1 MLFRS
6 QMDIIKDISIQSL
19 AHAIDLAMTKDQFGA
34 IDWKTIV
41 DIVNQWAR
49 ENVPEQYNYNSRAT
63 YWGSALTAGLITEEV
78 YDYASDKY
86 GRLWDYV
93 GD

>member
-1 MLFRS
+1 MTIN
-6 QMDIIKDISIQSL
+6 QDIQNQSF
-19 AHAIDLAMTKDQFGA
+19 AHAIDLAMTKDQFGVR
-34 IDWKTIV
+34 DWKTIV

-49 ENVPEQYNYNSRAT
+49 QNVPEQYNYNSRMT
-63 YWGSALTAGLITEEV
+63 YWGSALTAGIITEEV
-78 YDYASDKY
+78 YDYASTQY